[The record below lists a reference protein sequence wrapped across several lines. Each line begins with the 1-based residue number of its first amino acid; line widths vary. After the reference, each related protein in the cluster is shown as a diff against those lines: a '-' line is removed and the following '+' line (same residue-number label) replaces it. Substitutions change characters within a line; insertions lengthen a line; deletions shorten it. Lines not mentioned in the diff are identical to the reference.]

1 MSILL
6 NPKQIPQLDQS
17 KINGLVSALAS
28 KVDKITSANK
38 LYGTDASGNQ
48 TSYNV
53 ADMTKVSDVKVNG
66 STVVTN
72 KVANITVPTKLSVL
86 TNDNYTTIGTSEI
99 NKVAWY
105 DTEEEAKQASIADPT
120 KLCFFPA

>member
-1 MSILL
+1 
-6 NPKQIPQLDQS
+6 
-17 KINGLVSALAS
+17 
-28 KVDKITSANK
+28 
-38 LYGTDASGNQ
+38 
-48 TSYNV
+48 
-53 ADMTKVSDVKVNG
+53 MTKVSDVKVNG

-72 KVANITVPTKLSVL
+72 KVANITVPTKLSDL

>member
-6 NPKQIPQLDQS
+6 NPKQIPQLNQS

-38 LYGTDASGNQ
+38 LYGTDASAKQ

-53 ADMTKVSDVKVNG
+53 ADTTKVSDVKVNG

-72 KVANITVPTKLSVL
+72 KVANITVPTKLSDL